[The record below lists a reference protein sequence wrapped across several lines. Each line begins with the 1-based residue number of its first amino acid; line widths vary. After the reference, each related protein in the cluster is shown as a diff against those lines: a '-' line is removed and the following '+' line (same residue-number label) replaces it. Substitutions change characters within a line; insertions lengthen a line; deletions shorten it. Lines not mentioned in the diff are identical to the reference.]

1 MPEQQTEQRR
11 VRLHDALIVAVAI
24 SPFWFLAADPTD
36 GDEVEK
42 SAVAAGMCAVLKVV
56 QGMIGGNHD

>member
-1 MPEQQTEQRR
+1 
-11 VRLHDALIVAVAI
+11 LHDALIVAVAI